1 MSEESTSSNPA
12 STPQAEETQP
22 PEKLVPSTIFG
33 TASTVRS
40 LAGGF
45 LASSVARRAPIQPV
59 MATSP
64 PPAVEAMVASVDKST
79 SQRAKKSTISS
90 PKSTPQAK
98 EPQPSEKPEAEC
110 SPQKIRRGS
119 IWA

>member
-12 STPQAEETQP
+12 STPQAEKTQP

-33 TASTVRS
+33 TAPTARC

-45 LASSVARRAPIQPV
+45 LASSVARRTPIQPV
-59 MATSP
+59 TATT
-64 PPAVEAMVASVDKST
+64 PPAMEAMVASVDKST
-79 SQRAKKSTISS
+79 PQAAAESTTSS
-90 PKSTPQAK
+90 PKSTSQAK
-98 EPQPSEKPEAEC
+98 EPQSCEKPEAEG